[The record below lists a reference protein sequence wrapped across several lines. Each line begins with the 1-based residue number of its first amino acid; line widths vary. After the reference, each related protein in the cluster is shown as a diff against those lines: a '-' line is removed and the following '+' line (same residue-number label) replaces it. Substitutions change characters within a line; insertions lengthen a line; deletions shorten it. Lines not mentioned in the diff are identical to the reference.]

1 MASLLSTPF
10 MDVGSGIVPSD
21 GALLNFY
28 VVGSGTRKDTYTTA
42 SATTEHANPVVAD
55 ALGVFPSIYI
65 SGAYDW
71 VLTDKNAVQKNTGSV
86 DEFVTV
92 GENAFTKN
100 FATLAEAVA
109 DTNLVDGDALNLA
122 ERTSGGGGGATWDV
136 VLSSGV
142 TENTYNI
149 VQCTGV
155 ATLSLVLR
163 VDEIIDPVTFGAI
176 DGESSGAVQAV
187 FDSIGVGGGSV
198 RFSTNSTFGDILITD
213 KENINIDFGMNTMT
227 ATASS
232 AYLIKLTNSSENFKR
247 GGVWEN
253 VIVSGT
259 VTDAFLLIDGGA
271 WSNQEFERIFSNNGV
286 GPDLIKLN
294 NATAILRNPSNFKF
308 TQIWNKSFDIANA
321 FHYLAAAATTSVD
334 NFKFD
339 QILHWSNQTTPSTL
353 KFDGS
358 GAQYSSFNNIYG
370 ALYAAGAS
378 VISTGTSA
386 ITRSEITGV
395 LMEGSQSGRESLA
408 GVYVEC
414 KISNVV
420 NFYDES
426 LYSANYAVN
435 AKVQFCEMFQCLLQ
449 DSGTGYSALPSVILQ
464 TLSQENT
471 LHHCNVVTDNGTNNT
486 IIDNVAEYSE
496 ATWTPVIA
504 FGGGSTGVTYTTQA
518 GWYSRIGNT
527 INYNCTVILSS
538 KGTDVGAATISGLP
552 FSSKAG
558 VTSVGTLN
566 IANTSFADYP
576 QALIDAS
583 TSAIRLREVNVA
595 GVASNLTDADFTNS
609 SVVIITGT
617 YFV

>member
-1 MASLLSTPF
+1 MATRTIKKNLAGEEDILYGEGTVIQTRNDASYNITKVRTVRPVNSLAELN
-10 MDVGSGIVPSD
+10 
-21 GALLNFY
+21 ALDTDKFPKAVLFD
-28 VVGSGTRKDTYTTA
+28 SGTVTTY
-42 SATTEHANPVVAD
+42 
-55 ALGVFPSIYI
+55 
-65 SGAYDW
+65 AY
-71 VLTDKNAVQKNTGSV
+71 NTGSGLWEV
-86 DEFVTV
+86 QSDLGVKPFL
-92 GENAFTKN
+92 
-100 FATLAEAVA
+100 TLADAA
-109 DTNLVDGDALNLA
+109 ASTTLQDGDVLTTGD
-122 ERTSGGGGGATWDV
+122 RGGATWGV
-136 VLSSGV
+136 VLSSTV
-142 TENTYNI
+142 TENSYNI
-149 VQCTGV
+149 VQCTGIG
-155 ATLSLVLR
+155 TLSLVLR
-163 VDEIIDPVTFGAI
+163 VAGIIDPATFGAI

-187 FDSIGVGGGSV
+187 FDYLGVSGGSV
-198 RFSTNSTFGDILITD
+198 RFSTNCTFGDILITD
-213 KENINIDFGMNTMT
+213 KENVNIDFGMYTMT
-227 ATASS
+227 ATAG
-232 AYLIKLTNSSENFKR
+232 AAHLIKLTNSSASFKR

-253 VIVSGT
+253 IVCSGT
-259 VTDAFLLIDGGA
+259 VTDAFLLVDGGA
-271 WSNQEFERIFSNNGV
+271 WSNQEFERIFSNDGSA
-286 GPDLIKLN
+286 PDLIKLN
-294 NATAILRNPSNFKF
+294 NETATLRNPSNFKF
-308 TQIWNKSFDIANA
+308 SQVWNKSFNITNA
-321 FHYLAAAATTSVD
+321 FHYYAAAATTSVD
-334 NFKFD
+334 NFQFD
-339 QILHWSNQTTPSTL
+339 QILHWSNQVTPSTL
-353 KFDGS
+353 KFTGS
-358 GAQYSSFNNIYG
+358 GAQYSKFNNIYG
-370 ALYAAGAS
+370 ALYATGAA
-378 VISTGTSA
+378 VISTGAAA

-435 AKVQFCEMFQCLLQ
+435 AKVQFCELFQCLLQ

-527 INYNCTVILSS
+527 IHYNCTVILSS

-576 QALIDAS
+576 QVLIDSA
-583 TSAIRLREVNVA
+583 TSSIRLREVNVA
-595 GVASNLTDADFTNS
+595 GVASNLTELNFTNS
-609 SVVIITGT
+609 SVVIITGI